1 MTASRALACDP
12 AAIPVADREPHFKL
26 IEHVFGEL
34 AAARETVA
42 GGYRFRFDPGALDPV
57 TRFVENERKCCPFL
71 TFVIEVDSSRGPIW
85 LQMTGPDGTREFLD
99 AELSTGV
106 R

>member
-1 MTASRALACDP
+1 MIASRPLACDP
-12 AAIPVADREPHFKL
+12 AAIPVADRQQHFKL
-26 IEHVFGEL
+26 IEHLFGAL
-34 AAARETVA
+34 AVARETVA
-42 GGYRFRFDPGALDPV
+42 GGYRFRFDPSALDQV

-71 TFVIEVDSSRGPIW
+71 TFVVEVASSPGPIW